1 MNPISWKPTFERSKS
16 MQNNALNKAIMY
28 IQLTKKNE
36 GKKLMFGGFSG
47 ILLVFYKKWTTNN
60 ILTIH

>member
-1 MNPISWKPTFERSKS
+1 

-47 ILLVFYKKWTTNN
+47 ILLVFYKK
-60 ILTIH
+60 